1 MSRALAS
8 LAIAAIC
15 ACRAT
20 HDPESTVDAVI
31 LEAMTRDHLVG
42 VGVAIVVDDRITLAR
57 GYGVADQETHE
68 PVTNDTRFRLASIS
82 KVLTAVAA
90 MQLAEAGQ
98 LDLDQPVQTYVPTF
112 PQKPWPVTPRE
123 LLAHTSGI
131 RHYRGREVLS
141 SKHYTDLTT
150 PLEIFEA
157 DPLLFEPGT
166 QFAYSSY
173 GYNLLGA
180 VVEAAGHEPFAQRVR
195 DHVLEVAGMTTAGV
209 EDVTKHVPHA
219 IGYVSDA
226 RGESKPA
233 PLYDPS
239 NKVPSGGFVATASD
253 LAKLAIAMD
262 QDRLV
267 KPETKRAMESPQRV
281 GDRFTSFG
289 LGFELGTYDGEPSV
303 FHTGGQPGVS
313 DVVFMVPA
321 KHLAVVVLTNG
332 TARDIT
338 AIARAVLDK
347 LPLTAA
353 SR

>member
-1 MSRALAS
+1 MRVPA
-8 LAIAAIC
+8 LAIAVIC
-15 ACRAT
+15 ACRGT
-20 HDPESTVDAVI
+20 PGLDQNVDAVI
-31 LEAMTRDHLVG
+31 SGAMTHDHLVG
-42 VGVAIVVDDRITLAR
+42 VGVAIVVDDRIVFAR

-82 KVLTAVAA
+82 KVFTAVAA

-98 LDLDQPVQTYVPTF
+98 LDLDQPVQAYVPTF
-112 PQKPWPVTPRE
+112 PQKPWPVTSRE

-141 SKHYTDLTT
+141 TKHYTDLTT

-180 VVEAAGHEPFAQRVR
+180 VVEAAGHEPFGQRVH
-195 DHVLEVAGMTTAGV
+195 DHVFMAARMSGASV
-209 EDVTKHVPHA
+209 EDITQHVPHA
-219 IGYVSDA
+219 GGYVADA
-226 RGESKPA
+226 RGEIKPA
-233 PLYDPS
+233 PPYDPS
-239 NKVPSGGFVATASD
+239 NKVPSGGFIATASD
-253 LAKLAIAMD
+253 LANLAIAMD

-267 KPETKRAMESPQRV
+267 KPETKRAMESPQHV

-289 LGFELGTYDGEPSV
+289 LGFELGTYDGAPAV

-313 DVVFMVPA
+313 DVLYMVPA

-347 LPLTAA
+347 LPPG
-353 SR
+353 